1 MQQGGDL
8 DVANGILIFKRVANQ
23 NPLLDTEIQMRE
35 SPMEIKDLLSE
46 SLRVTSPNSEVGP
59 LILANPQE
67 AFHWGVGSPNW
78 NL

>member
-1 MQQGGDL
+1 
-8 DVANGILIFKRVANQ
+8 
-23 NPLLDTEIQMRE
+23 MRE

-46 SLRVTSPNSEVGP
+46 SLRVASPNSEVGP